1 LKLKQI
7 IIETKRAVFSSNI
20 ANHSSHILGEGM
32 DFSGLREYDGYDDI
46 KKIDHLTT
54 AKRQKPY
61 VRLYKEEKELNIVT
75 ISLLGG
81 STYFGSQTLKKD
93 FIAKI
98 VALIGFSALKQSD
111 KFSSF
116 IFTDKV
122 ENFIIASKKPSLISK
137 SVENILDFNP
147 LLKKVELKKLENSI
161 LKYIK
166 KKSLIFLIGDFF
178 QITSFRKL
186 NIIHEI
192 IPIIIR
198 ESIEE
203 KLPKFGQI
211 SLIDP
216 QTNLQIELNLDK
228 KTVIAYKDLIDK
240 NDKLLYKSLKKD
252 RIKFTKIYTNENPIK
267 KLNKL
272 FIKRYI

>member
-1 LKLKQI
+1 MKLKQI